1 MSVSGGLA
9 RVSCRATGVTRI
21 LPLCWEEGAPF
32 SGDSRGSRRF
42 GLLLLD
48 GSPGRR
54 NPARGVPGDYQR
66 RVAIEEI
73 LNQRIQPR
81 RLRDRF

>member
-21 LPLCWEEGAPF
+21 LPLLGGGGPF

-66 RVAIEEI
+66 RVAIEE

-81 RLRDRF
+81 QLRDRF